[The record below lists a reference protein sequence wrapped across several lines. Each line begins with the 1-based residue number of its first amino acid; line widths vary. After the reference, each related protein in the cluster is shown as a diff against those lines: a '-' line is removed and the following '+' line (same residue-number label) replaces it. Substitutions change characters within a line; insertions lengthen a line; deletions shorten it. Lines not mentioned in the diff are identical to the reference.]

1 MKHSVW
7 IFLLCGIQAAAQTDQ
22 PPLTLDNCYELARQ
36 NYPLIRQ
43 QELIAKTGAYNIENA
58 GKGYLP
64 QLAFSGQGTYQ
75 SDVVHFPLPGA
86 PELSKDQY
94 KVQAE
99 VTQTIYD
106 GGSIKYQKQLS
117 KASTGVQQQQL
128 EVNLYAVRD
137 RVSQLFFGILLID
150 DQLEQNELRRN
161 DLQSGMRRTEGAVK
175 NGTALRS
182 GLDELK
188 AELLNVEQSRI
199 QLAAT
204 RKSYLQVLGLYI
216 NRPLGDS
223 AILVR
228 PAVTAMPDDIRRP
241 ELSLYD
247 HQKEVY
253 SIQEKQLRVN
263 YLPKISAF
271 AQGGYG
277 RPTLNIVDNSF
288 GFYGL
293 GGIRF
298 SWALGSLYT
307 NKNNRQILRMN
318 RQDLDVQKETFLF
331 NTKLTLTRQQIEAQQ
346 YRELIAQDGEI
357 IDLRTSVKKAAVA
370 QLENGV
376 ITPDDYITRVNA
388 ESLARQNR
396 SIHEIQL
403 LQVQYSSRNTSGN

>member
-1 MKHSVW
+1 MKYSIW
-7 IFLLCGIQAAAQTDQ
+7 AFLLCSLQSLAQA
-22 PPLTLDNCYELARQ
+22 PLTLDSCYELARQ

-43 QELIAKTGAYNIENA
+43 RELIAKTGAYTVENA

-64 QLAFSGQGTYQ
+64 QLTFSGQATYQ
-75 SDVVHFPLPGA
+75 SDVVHFPLPGSSL

-99 VTQTIYD
+99 ITQTIYD
-106 GGSIKYQKQLS
+106 GGNIHYQKQLS
-117 KASTGVQQQQL
+117 KATTAVQQQQL
-128 EVNLYAVRD
+128 EVSLYAVRD

-150 DQLEQNELRRN
+150 DQLVQNQLRRN
-161 DLQSGMRRTEGAVK
+161 DLQSGMQRTEGAVK

-199 QLAAT
+199 QLMAT
-204 RKSYLQVLGLYI
+204 RKSYLQMLSLFI
-216 NRPLGDS
+216 NRDVTS
-223 AILVR
+223 LVR
-228 PAVTAMPDDIRRP
+228 PAMIAMAMEVRRP

-247 HQKEVY
+247 HQQKIY
-253 SIQEKQLRVN
+253 AIQERQLRVN

-277 RPTLNIVDNSF
+277 RPTYNIVDNNF

-298 SWALGSLYT
+298 SWGLGSLYT
-307 NKNNRQILRMN
+307 NRNSRRILKISQ
-318 RQDLDVQKETFLF
+318 QDLEVQKETFLF
-331 NTKLTLTRQQIEAQQ
+331 NTKLTLTSQQTEAQQ
-346 YRELIAQDGEI
+346 YQDLIARDGEI
-357 IDLRTSVKKAAVA
+357 IELRTSVKKAAVA

-376 ITPDDYITRVNA
+376 ITPYDYITRVNA
-388 ESLARQNR
+388 ENQARQNL

-403 LQVQYSSRNTSGN
+403 LQVQYNSKNTSGN